1 MTVHH
6 IDADN
11 IATKEYKRLIAI
23 LKQRYPDSIILFYRA
38 SGSFDPKTLEYL
50 SEYSIKHIPVDATYK
65 QAVDLT
71 IARNVGKLH
80 NSKHFIFSH
89 DKSFRVLSS
98 SNVTVLEP
106 RFTALSNV
114 EKRLVNYFN
123 SRRTTTLSLMVVGSY
138 IQPKSVGY
146 SSTEALVQ
154 SLKQFHSK
162 NGIVYYTKGNLC
174 N

>member
-1 MTVHH
+1 MIVHH

-11 IATKEYKRLIAI
+11 IAIKEYKRLITI
-23 LKQRYPDSIILFYRA
+23 LKQRYPDSLILFYRA

-50 SEYSIKHIPVDATYK
+50 AEYSIKHVPVDATYK

-71 IARNVGKLH
+71 IAYNIGKLH

-98 SNVTVLEP
+98 SNVTILEP
-106 RFTALSNV
+106 RFTVLSNV
-114 EKRLVNYFN
+114 ENKLVNYFN
-123 SRRTTTLSLMVVGSY
+123 SKRTTALSLMVVGSY
-138 IQPKSVGY
+138 IQPKLEGY

-162 NGIVYYTKGNLC
+162 NGIVYYAKGNLC

>member
-1 MTVHH
+1 MIVHH

-11 IATKEYKRLIAI
+11 ISTNEYKRLITV
-23 LKQRYPDSIILFYRA
+23 LKQHYPDSLILFYRA

-50 SEYSIKHIPVDATYK
+50 AEYSIKHIPVDATYK

-98 SNVTVLEP
+98 RNVTVLEP
-106 RFTALSNV
+106 RFTALSDV
-114 EKRLVNYFN
+114 EKKLINFF
-123 SRRTTTLSLMVVGSY
+123 SSKRTTTLSLMVVGSY
-138 IQPKSVGY
+138 IQPKLVGY

-162 NGIVYYTKGNLC
+162 NGIVYYTKGN
-174 N
+174 

>member
-1 MTVHH
+1 MIVHH

-11 IATKEYKRLIAI
+11 ISTKEYKRLITI
-23 LKQRYPDSIILFYRA
+23 LKQHYPDSLILFYRA

-50 SEYSIKHIPVDATYK
+50 SQQNIEYVGIDATYK

-80 NSKHFIFSH
+80 NSKHLIFSH

-114 EKRLVNYFN
+114 EKKLINYFN
-123 SRRTTTLSLMVVGSY
+123 SRRTTALSLMVVGSY
-138 IQPKSVGY
+138 IQPKLVGY

-162 NGIVYYTKGNLC
+162 NGIVYYTKASPC

>member
-1 MTVHH
+1 MIVHH

-11 IATKEYKRLIAI
+11 IATKEYKRLITI
-23 LKQRYPDSIILFYRA
+23 LKQRYPDSLILFYRA

-50 SEYSIKHIPVDATYK
+50 AMHNIEHIPVDATYK
-65 QAVDLT
+65 QAVDLI
-71 IARNVGKLH
+71 IARNVGKLR
-80 NSKHFIFSH
+80 NSDHFIFSH

-114 EKRLVNYFN
+114 ENKLVNYFN
-123 SRRTTTLSLMVVGSY
+123 SRQTTALSLMVVGSY

-162 NGIVYYTKGNLC
+162 NGIVYYTKGNQ
-174 N
+174 

>member
-11 IATKEYKRLIAI
+11 ISIKEYKRLIAI
-23 LKQRYPDSIILFYRA
+23 LKQRYPDSLILFYRA
-38 SGSFDPKTLEYL
+38 SDSFDPKTLEYL
-50 SEYSIKHIPVDATYK
+50 AEYNIKHVPVDATYK

-71 IARNVGKLH
+71 IARNIGKLH

-106 RFTALSNV
+106 RFTSLFSV
-114 EKRLVNYFN
+114 EKKLISFFG
-123 SRRTTTLSLMVVGSY
+123 SKRTTTLSLSVVGSY
-138 IQPKSVGY
+138 IQPRSVGY

-162 NGIVYYTKGNLC
+162 NGIVYYTKGN
-174 N
+174 